1 MTTLYYFHS
10 SPQSQRVRLA
20 LAYKGVPFENR
31 PLAWDDDE
39 TFFELGIARTVPVLQ
54 LDNTRLLT
62 DSTDILQRID
72 ELFSGTPPLVEGRIH
87 EAAWQALLDW
97 RSSCDAILER
107 LYAPV
112 RPAYREIGADA
123 AILAAYKEEVRH
135 RFGMSLEA
143 LANDRHD
150 GFARFSRMSRL
161 AQLARHLAA
170 NRFYMGEISIADML
184 LCADIHPLQLHDGI
198 TLPVDLMYYFGRV
211 EACCGVSPGDNL
223 PA

>member
-1 MTTLYYFHS
+1 MTILYYFHS

-20 LAYKGVPFENR
+20 LACKGVPFEDR

-39 TFFELGIARTVPVLQ
+39 TFFDLGIARSAPVLQ
-54 LDNTRLLT
+54 LDNTPLLT
-62 DSTDILQRID
+62 DSADILQRID
-72 ELFSGTPPLVEGRIH
+72 ELFPGTPPLVEGRIH

-97 RSSCDAILER
+97 RSSCDAVLER

-123 AILAAYKEEVRH
+123 GHLAAYKEEIRH

-143 LANDRHD
+143 LANDRYD
-150 GFARFSRMSRL
+150 GFAQFSRMSRL

-184 LCADIHPLQLHDGI
+184 LCADLYPLQLHDGI
-198 TLPVDLMYYFGRV
+198 TLPVDLMYYFERV
-211 EACCGVSPGDNL
+211 ETCCGVSPGDNL
-223 PA
+223 TA